1 MIDRGYRYS
10 PAQSYVIPNVCV
22 HKVMCTVNMILHDI
36 TYLIFIE
43 RDITQHVA
51 AFILEHHIARR
62 WGRKRSWTVVVRGP
76 ARMSRLHQN
85 QHVEA
90 PCDIELV
97 LESSEVIGLAFRLKS
112 KLQRYCRSWDTSPE
126 RTRAGPGTPEGFFN
140 SGECNAQVF
149 LNGVTVSIFSKTYS
163 WREFHI

>member
-1 MIDRGYRYS
+1 MI
-10 PAQSYVIPNVCV
+10 
-22 HKVMCTVNMILHDI
+22 CTVAADI
-36 TYLIFIE
+36 TYLIFIK

-51 AFILEHHIARR
+51 AFIWKHHFARR

-149 LNGVTVSIFSKTYS
+149 FQRCHSFNIQQDVFLAWIPYLIDSISIHLHHCLKSRMVRTCKNMD
-163 WREFHI
+163 